1 MSLHDEQSRELLS
14 AAARDELT
22 CRILRRDAES
32 PVEATLFHAQQTL
45 EKGLKAVLVSRG
57 IVFRRTHDL
66 LELLELAKANGLV
79 VPADYALLARL
90 APYAVEFRYIGVTSP
105 TVSLEEAQVAVDAI
119 MTWARAQIG
128 VDEGNRS

>member
-1 MSLHDEQSRELLS
+1 MSPHDEQSRELLA

-66 LELLELAKANGLV
+66 LELLELA
-79 VPADYALLARL
+79 
-90 APYAVEFRYIGVTSP
+90 
-105 TVSLEEAQVAVDAI
+105 VDA
-119 MTWARAQIG
+119 MMAWARAQVG
-128 VDEGNRS
+128 ANEGNNS